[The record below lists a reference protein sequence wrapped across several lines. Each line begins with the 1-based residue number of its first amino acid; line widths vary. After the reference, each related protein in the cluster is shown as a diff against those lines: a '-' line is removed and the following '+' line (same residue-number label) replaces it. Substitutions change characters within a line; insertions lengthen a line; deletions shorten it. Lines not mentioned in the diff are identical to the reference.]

1 MLRHLHVRCCHRCC
15 RRRVPRN
22 PGSIFQIGDES
33 LFKCCGITASGDRLG
48 RIADQ
53 HLAGVHQRN
62 PVAVL
67 RLIHEMGGDED
78 GDIIVA
84 REIGE
89 DLPEAVPRHRVDTRG
104 RLIEDENIGRMDH
117 RHRQRQPLPDAK
129 RQVVRQRV
137 HDRAKIETLRHFGD
151 TRLNCLFRQL
161 EQAGVQIKVLPHRQF
176 RIEREGLAHV
186 TDAVA
191 DRHVARIHLVSEEL
205 RLSFAGG
212 QKARQHL
219 HGGGFSAA
227 IGAEKAKNL
236 AARNLEADIVDGGE
250 IAETHAKVGCLD
262 GIITLTGRLSWRDM
276 DFVVILALFFGKKR
290 DEGGVEI
297 GCRGAVE
304 KFGGR
309 AGG

>member
-1 MLRHLHVRCCHRCC
+1 M
-15 RRRVPRN
+15 
-22 PGSIFQIGDES
+22 
-33 LFKCCGITASGDRLG
+33 
-48 RIADQ
+48 
-53 HLAGVHQRN
+53 
-62 PVAVL
+62 
-67 RLIHEMGGDED
+67 
-78 GDIIVA
+78 
-84 REIGE
+84 
-89 DLPEAVPRHRVDTRG
+89 
-104 RLIEDENIGRMDH
+104 
-117 RHRQRQPLPDAK
+117 
-129 RQVVRQRV
+129 
-137 HDRAKIETLRHFGD
+137 
-151 TRLNCLFRQL
+151 
-161 EQAGVQIKVLPHRQF
+161 QIKVLPHRQF
-176 RIEREGLAHV
+176 GIEREGLAHV

-309 AGG
+309 AGGKNLAAIHGNQPVKTGGLLHISRCDDDAHARTPGTDRVDQFPELPPR